1 MVSKDAELAA
11 LVDKAKSGDHIDL
24 YVDTVLDNTSEPLP
38 QMQPHVIIRPR
49 ENIYADQKQMKRMYV
64 TAHHLKQQQLNKK
77 SVQVGKN
84 AKMPTRK
91 SPRLNKQQQNNEASA
106 TKDCASAKRKLVL
119 PEPSHEDECMGDNQ
133 LEGSAL
139 PPPPPPPPLTPA
151 NKKFAMRIEDYD
163 KAAIKPPDL
172 KKKQKERVQEDSEDY
187 VPEHTEELDD
197 DSDSEVPAKKT
208 KNVKKTKSLFGPTTR
223 SRSNAPP
230 VKDVT
235 SDKEVNDAN
244 HEEHVPIQLPEAGG
258 KGTVDDY
265 MAMRK
270 RQRENSVKAATT
282 KKPPQPAEPSLA
294 DYEDGEENEG
304 KCEEMCCEP

>member
-1 MVSKDAELAA
+1 M
-11 LVDKAKSGDHIDL
+11 
-24 YVDTVLDNTSEPLP
+24 
-38 QMQPHVIIRPR
+38 
-49 ENIYADQKQMKRMYV
+49 
-64 TAHHLKQQQLNKK
+64 
-77 SVQVGKN
+77 
-84 AKMPTRK
+84 
-91 SPRLNKQQQNNEASA
+91 
-106 TKDCASAKRKLVL
+106 
-119 PEPSHEDECMGDNQ
+119 
-133 LEGSAL
+133 
-139 PPPPPPPPLTPA
+139 
-151 NKKFAMRIEDYD
+151 
-163 KAAIKPPDL
+163 
-172 KKKQKERVQEDSEDY
+172 
-187 VPEHTEELDD
+187 
-197 DSDSEVPAKKT
+197 
-208 KNVKKTKSLFGPTTR
+208 KKTKSLFGPTTR

-304 KCEEMCCEP
+304 QHIFLSSFFLYSLAIKKISQKLNLPDFIDVNIYDFCDVKLKEFTSVKSIILNIIYMSLKFLNGI